1 VIAEKVAVP
10 ENAGEAEKT
19 NRFVP
24 VSFVIEDAKSDEA
37 AVVVALLEASRKSAR
52 DAVCPESVN
61 VEEAVRALNVAVP
74 ENAGDAENTKRF
86 VPVSSD
92 SAEIRFAE
100 VSPFASSDATFDEY
114 EKKPWS
120 PFAIMLAVRLLASTV
135 QVVPLQVKEPKSV
148 ACISVG
154 PTDAP
159 KDEKPSDEVATH
171 RVEVPVERS
180 T

>member
-1 VIAEKVAVP
+1 VEESVGAVP
-10 ENAGEAEKT
+10 KT
-19 NRFVP
+19 STP
-24 VSFVIEDAKSDEA
+24 
-37 AVVVALLEASRKSAR
+37 L
-52 DAVCPESVN
+52 
-61 VEEAVRALNVAVP
+61 
-74 ENAGDAENTKRF
+74 
-86 VPVSSD
+86 PVSSD
-92 SAEIRFAE
+92 TADVRFAE